1 MILWNV
7 LYLTITM
14 TTNCQEDDTN
24 SKLSEKMPA
33 KSWFLMVLR
42 LLLICRIPIWF
53 PLILVATAA
62 SLPVFGASPA
72 AVAGRTNLRNINSNA
87 KTRQHVLF
95 PKCAR
100 SYVLHGWK
108 LFFLAVMICI
118 YIKNWTTDIR
128 SLAFSL
134 ARQTQ
139 VISSFTCITKYG
151 QWTRHQIKKAG

>member
-42 LLLICRIPIWF
+42 LLLICRNTYLVPINPGSNRCLFTSVSSIPGRRSRSDEF
-53 PLILVATAA
+53 EKHKQQRENKAA
-62 SLPVFGASPA
+62 CVVPKMRVFICTSWMEA
-72 AVAGRTNLRNINSNA
+72 I
-87 KTRQHVLF
+87 
-95 PKCAR
+95 
-100 SYVLHGWK
+100 
-108 LFFLAVMICI
+108 LFF

-139 VISSFTCITKYG
+139 VISTFTCITKYG
-151 QWTRHQIKKAG
+151 QCTRHQIKKTG